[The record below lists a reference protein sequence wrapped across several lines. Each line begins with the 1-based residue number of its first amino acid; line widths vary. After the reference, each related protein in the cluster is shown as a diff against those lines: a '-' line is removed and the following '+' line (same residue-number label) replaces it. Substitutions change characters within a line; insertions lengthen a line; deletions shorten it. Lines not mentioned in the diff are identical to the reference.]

1 LGAVGQA
8 AGAVA
13 TPPQLERVA
22 DLCGMAER
30 FAFGE
35 LLAVL
40 RRDLRTDEDDDVEK
54 ELARRRPPVMG

>member
-54 ELARRRPPVMG
+54 ELA